1 MEESLFHGSLVS
13 SRRIVYTPS
22 PFAKAYLLHLQET
35 GSLKATRPHTSR
47 RAGLSSYLF
56 FIVRSGAGELSYEGK
71 AYPLEAGDCIFL
83 SCESAYSH
91 TTSKDLWE
99 LVWAHF
105 ASPAMAG
112 IYKKYR
118 ERGGAP
124 VFHPGNIAPFLSC
137 LSDLYAAASSDDYIR
152 DMRINEILARLLSL
166 LMEQSWHPENGK
178 ERGEKNRVPAQVK
191 AYLDAHYAEKITLD
205 DLAGEFFVNKF
216 TLTRVFKERYGTT
229 IMGYLTSLRISEAKR
244 LLRFTDLAIEEIGP
258 RVGIPDANYLSRLF
272 SRVEGVSPAVYKK
285 SWQGGGR

>member
-22 PFAKAYLLHLQET
+22 TFAKENLLHLQET
-35 GSLKATRPHTSR
+35 GSLKATNPHTSGR
-47 RAGLSSYLF
+47 VGLSSFLF
-56 FIVRSGAGELSYEGK
+56 FIVRSGSGSLSYEGREV
-71 AYPLEAGDCIFL
+71 PLRAGDCIFL
-83 SCESAYSH
+83 NCEERYSH
-91 TTSKDLWE
+91 TTAENLWE
-99 LVWAHF
+99 LLWAHF
-105 ASPAMAG
+105 DSATMPG

-118 ERGGAP
+118 ERGGSP
-124 VFHPGNIAPFLSC
+124 VFHPKDLSPFVSC
-137 LSDLYAAASSDDYIR
+137 LEALYAAAGSDDYIR